1 MGMAKHDLITKDFAL
16 YVVHYF
22 ASMMTW
28 SKKDIL
34 AEIDRTIKEAKP
46 ADPVEV
52 VRCKACKCFME
63 YTKEYA
69 QSVEG
74 ADGDCYIRVMNSDD
88 KQFCACKYDDFCS
101 YGERRT
107 DNA

>member
-22 ASMMTW
+22 ASMLTW

-46 ADPVEV
+46 ADAVEV
-52 VRCKACKCFME
+52 VRCKDCKWCRYSKVHDVQWCDHE
-63 YTKEYA
+63 SGLCDA
-69 QSVEG
+69 IVG
-74 ADGDCYIRVMNSDD
+74 N
-88 KQFCACKYDDFCS
+88 DFCS

-107 DNA
+107 DE